1 MLGGTNPLESHIP
14 HLHATSSVVFFLFF
28 FFFFCFSF
36 FPFFP
41 FSQIGTHGN
50 RIVVEPEL
58 PMYDMSE

>member
-14 HLHATSSVVFFLFF
+14 HLHATSSVVFF
-28 FFFFCFSF
+28 FSF
-36 FPFFP
+36 FPFFS